1 MYEDKSNPS
10 YKSIPVKMEAMK
22 VGWII
27 NTDQG
32 RLLLQNILNSERLD
46 YFDIP
51 SLVMVI
57 EFLYQRNKVLIIAM
71 PLPMYI
77 IQGIAFLLTI

>member
-1 MYEDKSNPS
+1 MFEDKANPH
-10 YKSIPVKMEAMK
+10 YKSVPVKMEAMK

-32 RLLLQNILNSERLD
+32 RLLLQNILQSDRLD
-46 YFDIP
+46 YYEIP

-57 EFLYQRNKVLIIAM
+57 EFLY
-71 PLPMYI
+71 
-77 IQGIAFLLTI
+77 